1 MFHVQRIGN
10 GLRRQK
16 IEAITREALDSP
28 VRFADSGN
36 MGFRFRVNTGF
47 SGAVAI
53 AISVIVTG
61 CMASPVP
68 PASSEN
74 APVETCSES
83 LVAWATS
90 TEQFGGRA
98 IRIAS
103 IPGGILPFTEQ
114 LAGPTCSFS
123 SERGETQVA
132 LYVYESVST
141 SKATYRSL
149 VDSAS
154 TQSDYLLATHND
166 DPAQSTFTAGSNQKF
181 TQATVYISE
190 ENFAS
195 TMGYAPTVSIVVA
208 YRAARSQ

>member
-1 MFHVQRIGN
+1 M
-10 GLRRQK
+10 
-16 IEAITREALDSP
+16 
-28 VRFADSGN
+28 
-36 MGFRFRVNTGF
+36 
-47 SGAVAI
+47 
-53 AISVIVTG
+53 IVTG
-61 CMASPVP
+61 CQTSPAP
-68 PASSEN
+68 LASSEN

-103 IPGGILPFTEQ
+103 IPGGILPFAEQ

-132 LYVYESVST
+132 LYVYENAST
-141 SKATYRSL
+141 SKTTYQSL

-154 TQSDYLLATHND
+154 TQSDYLLATQSD
-166 DPAQSTFTAGSNQKF
+166 EPAQSTFTAGSNQKF
-181 TQATVYISE
+181 TKATVYIAE
-190 ENFAS
+190 EGFAS
-195 TMGYAPTVSIVVA
+195 YMGYAPTVSIVVA